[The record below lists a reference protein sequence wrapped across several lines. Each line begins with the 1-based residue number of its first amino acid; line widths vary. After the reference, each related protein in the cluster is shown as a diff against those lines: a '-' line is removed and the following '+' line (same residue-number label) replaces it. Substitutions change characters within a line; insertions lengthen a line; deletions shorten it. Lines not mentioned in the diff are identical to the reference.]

1 MDRRQDRLDLMP
13 SLSAN
18 EASVSEMLASML
30 NASPLGEFQQSL
42 FRTNGNADFNLTD
55 TDLTLWKAL
64 RATARRSTTE
74 AHKIFRSGSLPRSS
88 QTMECSKYSISE
100 DFLRW
105 IAERSDEEL
114 SDLFIAGSC
123 AFRCDLP
130 DDEVQELIER
140 AKTGNLNNSIHL
152 HENRQF
158 ILTFWDAVRRL
169 AILHGPK
176 ACRAYFNLS
185 ESVTQSVLGLDGCSF
200 YNFVMMEGHRFSLAS
215 QEKAHKEEI
224 EKIYCGGDLYAYSIK
239 HLIRLQ
245 QTVQPLIPTEAS
257 RIRTVQQG
265 LHSEF
270 DNQDIKDLFDLNGS
284 NLRDQIEND
293 IRRGY
298 STEEIAEMRDVPV
311 AMVTSIRWH
320 MPEINYSFEQFADWT
335 KLFPPEMVRHMI
347 YLRDNEILMWMG
359 FGITSVQAQYLFGAG
374 NKATTN
380 RAHSFGFQRLKPDP
394 QVMSLENDYAAAVAS
409 VWAALYLRAS
419 GEVKAFF
426 TICLPEVKY
435 AWETLGSSMTFDK
448 MGLFA
453 PYAKNL
459 SSFVGLSK
467 KLRERKV
474 SFQFCWKCKCYWLKK
489 ETSKNNRGC
498 PFCRLKKAALLPAK
512 TRSQTKS

>member
-30 NASPLGEFQQSL
+30 NASPLGDFQQSL

-88 QTMECSKYSISE
+88 QTMECSKFSISE

-158 ILTFWDAVRRL
+158 ILTFWDAVKRL

-224 EKIYCGGDLYAYSIK
+224 EKIYCGGGGVIY
-239 HLIRLQ
+239 
-245 QTVQPLIPTEAS
+245 TPT
-257 RIRTVQQG
+257 
-265 LHSEF
+265 
-270 DNQDIKDLFDLNGS
+270 
-284 NLRDQIEND
+284 
-293 IRRGY
+293 
-298 STEEIAEMRDVPV
+298 
-311 AMVTSIRWH
+311 
-320 MPEINYSFEQFADWT
+320 
-335 KLFPPEMVRHMI
+335 
-347 YLRDNEILMWMG
+347 
-359 FGITSVQAQYLFGAG
+359 
-374 NKATTN
+374 
-380 RAHSFGFQRLKPDP
+380 
-394 QVMSLENDYAAAVAS
+394 
-409 VWAALYLRAS
+409 
-419 GEVKAFF
+419 
-426 TICLPEVKY
+426 
-435 AWETLGSSMTFDK
+435 
-448 MGLFA
+448 
-453 PYAKNL
+453 L
-459 SSFVGLSK
+459 SS
-467 KLRERKV
+467 
-474 SFQFCWKCKCYWLKK
+474 
-489 ETSKNNRGC
+489 T
-498 PFCRLKKAALLPAK
+498 
-512 TRSQTKS
+512 